1 MTEPENQADSSDYL
15 VLQSP
20 QPLPLAEIST
30 LLREFYSGVLSFG
43 EDRDSGEVIEDL
55 NTASSNMPYGQP
67 SAAYGQPAAAYGQP
81 AAPAPG
87 RAVHIK
93 ILCWLVE
100 IGLLCCHLP
109 KNSNKISSF
118 KHALNHILNL

>member
-43 EDRDSGEVIEDL
+43 EDRDSGEVIDDL
-55 NTASSNMPYGQP
+55 NTASSNMPYGQLN
-67 SAAYGQPAAAYGQP
+67 APA
-81 AAPAPG
+81 APG
-87 RAVHIK
+87 RAVQAQ
-93 ILCWLVE
+93 IL
-100 IGLLCCHLP
+100 
-109 KNSNKISSF
+109 
-118 KHALNHILNL
+118 

>member
-1 MTEPENQADSSDYL
+1 MTEPEDQADSSDYL

-20 QPLPLAEIST
+20 QPLPLTEIST

-43 EDRDSGEVIEDL
+43 EDRDSGEVSDDL

-67 SAAYGQPAAAYGQP
+67 SAAYRQPAAAYGQP

-93 ILCWLVE
+93 ILCL
-100 IGLLCCHLP
+100 
-109 KNSNKISSF
+109 
-118 KHALNHILNL
+118 A

>member
-20 QPLPLAEIST
+20 QPLPLAEISS
-30 LLREFYSGVLSFG
+30 LLREFYSGILSFG

-67 SAAYGQPAAAYGQP
+67 AAAYGQP
-81 AAPAPG
+81 AAPG

-93 ILCWLVE
+93 ILCLA
-100 IGLLCCHLP
+100 CRNRASALP
-109 KNSNKISSF
+109 STQKF
-118 KHALNHILNL
+118 